1 MKLRTILAQRRF
13 KKALINKFSRTYKFI
28 STMLQKRGFQMPNN
42 PAESP
47 IDCFRGRKGLFLS
60 SEKVGPGIVG
70 TLLCCAQCRGYGQ
83 IQDYFTKSKK
93 LPEITLIHC
102 ILDSNNSDGVYR
114 PVILSPMLKKPNNK
128 PFVYEI
134 PHIQTIIENWVLPKE
149 TKK

>member
-70 TLLCCAQCRGYGQ
+70 TLLCCAQCRGYEQ
-83 IQDYFTKSKK
+83 
-93 LPEITLIHC
+93 